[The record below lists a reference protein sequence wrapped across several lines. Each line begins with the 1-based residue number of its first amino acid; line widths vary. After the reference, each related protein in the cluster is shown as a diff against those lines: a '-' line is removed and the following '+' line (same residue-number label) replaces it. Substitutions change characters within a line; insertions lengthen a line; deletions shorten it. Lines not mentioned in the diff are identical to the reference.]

1 MCAALRQLT
10 MRLSRALVA
19 AALLASLYMSTAQ
32 VPAPYTIN
40 ACASSPCQNNGS
52 CVNGGNAYTCTC
64 VAGYTGENCQNDFD
78 DCASAPCQNGGSC
91 VDDVNAYTCTCVAG
105 YTGENC
111 QNDFDDCASAPCQ
124 NGGSCVDDGN
134 AYTCTCVSGYTG
146 TDCTATPP
154 PGQVLTSSTS
164 SLSGGGKAGIAIGS
178 IVVVG
183 GLVYCLVRVSRR
195 RSVPKL
201 PTNIENIKLLSF

>member
-52 CVNGGNAYTCTC
+52 CVNGG
-64 VAGYTGENCQNDFD
+64 
-78 DCASAPCQNGGSC
+78 
-91 VDDVNAYTCTCVAG
+91 NAYTCTCVAG